1 LYCRPLGSAI
11 TPGLPAL
18 VSRKDLPK
26 SFDARAL
33 CKNTSRSEAAIFM
46 VAMVGDGSAVMQWR
60 RRRRCEGETASTAAW
75 RRRASAAIVSSP
87 HLA

>member
-1 LYCRPLGSAI
+1 MYCRPLGSAI

-33 CKNTSRSEAAIFM
+33 CKNTSRSEAANFM
-46 VAMVGDGSAVMQWR
+46 VAVVGDGSAVM
-60 RRRRCEGETASTAAW
+60 
-75 RRRASAAIVSSP
+75 
-87 HLA
+87 